1 MQRNPYWPLKGPSF
15 FERENSFTVGF
26 SPTTKVGS
34 RLRAQILR
42 HGWQAGESRKSQCEN
57 HALHTSQQPSDGR
70 LLISAECCE

>member
-42 HGWQAGESRKSQCEN
+42 HGWQAGKS
-57 HALHTSQQPSDGR
+57 
-70 LLISAECCE
+70 

>member
-15 FERENSFTVGF
+15 FERENSFNVGF

-42 HGWQAGESRKSQCEN
+42 HGWQAGESHFRMSLCEN
-57 HALHTSQQPSDGR
+57 HTFEYRKPHHSNHPVVA
-70 LLISAECCE
+70 C